1 MDKIP
6 FRIIEIVTE
15 NFRVLPDNEIEDS
28 VGIEISTGHSFA
40 VNIPE
45 HRVRCYSNYTYKQQ
59 DKEILVLD
67 LICTFDVEEESFT
80 SFKKNNKLILEKT
93 TPYSRCVLLFRN
105 NLDSTES
112 IVIKCDHS
120 FSFYDC
126 SGIRFGGGL
135 DYDREYYSI
144 LSNINT
150 DILKK
155 TENKRFAIPTNFAAP
170 APCFKCKHF
179 FNNNT
184 LINVIAYS
192 IVEHKN

>member
-80 SFKKNNKLILEKT
+80 SFKKNNKLILDVQYLQYLASISVGVARGEIHARSEMNDSKI
-93 TPYSRCVLLFRN
+93 SKIVLPPV
-105 NLDSTES
+105 NLVKSITEPTIFDIIDS
-112 IVIKCDHS
+112 
-120 FSFYDC
+120 
-126 SGIRFGGGL
+126 
-135 DYDREYYSI
+135 
-144 LSNINT
+144 N
-150 DILKK
+150 
-155 TENKRFAIPTNFAAP
+155 
-170 APCFKCKHF
+170 
-179 FNNNT
+179 
-184 LINVIAYS
+184 
-192 IVEHKN
+192 

>member
-1 MDKIP
+1 MKKLIFFISLSLLILAGCSVKKDGNFTRVKIDKQRTVWINKD
-6 FRIIEIVTE
+6 IECCGVKD
-15 NFRVLPDNEIEDS
+15 P
-28 VGIEISTGHSFA
+28 
-40 VNIPE
+40 VNNLE
-45 HRVRCYSNYTYKQQ
+45 W
-59 DKEILVLD
+59 L
-67 LICTFDVEEESFT
+67 
-80 SFKKNNKLILEKT
+80 NNKLILEKT

-155 TENKRFAIPTNFAAP
+155 TENKRFAIPSRFAAP

-184 LINVIAYS
+184 LIDIIAYS
-192 IVEHKN
+192 IVERKN

>member
-67 LICTFDVEEESFT
+67 LICTFDVEEEAFS
-80 SFKKNNKLILEKT
+80 SFKENNKLILDVQYLQYLASISVGVARGEIHARAEMEDSKI
-93 TPYSRCVLLFRN
+93 SKIVLPPI
-105 NLDSTES
+105 NLVKSITEPTIFDIIDS
-112 IVIKCDHS
+112 
-120 FSFYDC
+120 
-126 SGIRFGGGL
+126 
-135 DYDREYYSI
+135 
-144 LSNINT
+144 N
-150 DILKK
+150 
-155 TENKRFAIPTNFAAP
+155 
-170 APCFKCKHF
+170 
-179 FNNNT
+179 
-184 LINVIAYS
+184 
-192 IVEHKN
+192 